1 MKRLRRAWRAH
12 GVASAGFA
20 LLIGV
25 CVFLAVAGPRAD
37 QGLRTTALQQSLAAT
52 SPVGRSVSGTIDDTG
67 LTADLGQLPDAGSL
81 AAVGGQLATNLG
93 GDHLPLAGPADDWAG
108 LTAPAFT
115 LLSGLAP
122 AVTGPLRNRFEL
134 AYRGGLAANSAVAA
148 GRLPSVARTAGGAAT
163 FEVAVSA
170 ATAAR
175 FGLRPGSRVQAS
187 AGAGSPLT
195 LVVTA
200 VLRARGP
207 SPTFWTAD
215 GLLAAPVQEIVN
227 DNYPPIWVGGAFVG
241 AAELPLFQ
249 QVFNRA
255 SMNAIWSFPLV
266 TGAVTADSAQAVSSA
281 LTRGSTQAG
290 LIGSGAEP
298 VTLTSPVA
306 GVLAD
311 FVPADE
317 AASSVLRL
325 LAVSLAVIALVVV
338 LLGSQLLAR
347 RRRAELTVLRARG
360 ASRAQ
365 IVARMLRGA
374 AIPAACGAA
383 AGTALAIAL
392 TPGHADTLSWW
403 LGGAIL
409 LTAVAAAP
417 LIAFWGQRA
426 PGKRHGS
433 RGSGSGA
440 GLSAARRGAWS
451 AWRRVAAELTLAAIA
466 VAGVVVLR
474 QQGSGAFPSLA
485 PVLVAVPVAIVV
497 MRCYPFAVRGLLRLA
512 GRRRGVAAFTGLARA
527 ARSSPGAVVPG
538 IALVL
543 ALAVAAF
550 GILVRAAVTDGQAAQ
565 SWQQTG
571 ADALIN
577 AQLADQPPSA
587 AVAADVSAVP
597 GVRHVALVS
606 VTAGQ
611 ANGSQVPVAALQP
624 GQYAALLAGAPLP
637 PFPASALAAP
647 APGGTSPVPALV
659 TQAGAAALGPGAG
672 QVVGIGQDATLTI
685 GLQTVRIRVTGDI
698 PGLAGIPG
706 APQVI
711 LPASALGAGADAAPN
726 VVLVTGPDIDAPR
739 LEAVVRRD
747 LPGATVTL
755 RATVQAALSGAP
767 LPRDEAAAIV
777 AAEIAA
783 AGLTLLVLL
792 ILIAGAARARRSTVA
807 RLRVMGVTGRQAR
820 WAELAETL
828 PLVVATAAGGVACAW
843 ALGPL
848 IGPALNLS
856 ALTGGATA
864 PVGARWAPLG
874 AAAAGLLILTLLAVF
889 AEAITSRNEE
899 SRSEESR
906 NEEALG

>member
-1 MKRLRRAWRAH
+1 VKRLRRAWRAH
-12 GVASAGFA
+12 GTASAGFG

-37 QGLRTTALQQSLAAT
+37 QALRTTALRQSLAAA
-52 SPVGRSVSGTIDDTG
+52 SPVARSVSGTVDDTG

-81 AAVGGQLATNLG
+81 AAVGGQLEANLAK
-93 GDHLPLAGPADDWAG
+93 DHLPLAGPADNWAG
-108 LTAPAFT
+108 LTAPVFT
-115 LLSGLAP
+115 VLSGLAP

-134 AYRGGLAANSAVAA
+134 AYHSGLGANAAVAA
-148 GRLPSVARTAGGAAT
+148 GRLPSVARAAGGTAT

-175 FGLRPGSRVQAS
+175 FGLRPGSRIQAS
-187 AGAGSPLT
+187 AGTPLT

-200 VLRARGP
+200 VLRPRGP
-207 SPTFWTAD
+207 SPTFWIAD
-215 GLLAAPVQEIVN
+215 DLLAAPVQETVN

-241 AAELPLFQ
+241 GAELPLFQ

-255 SMNAIWSFPLV
+255 SMNAIWSFPLD
-266 TGAVTADSAQAVSSA
+266 TGAVTADSAQALGGA
-281 LTRGSTQAG
+281 LTRAATQAG

-298 VTLTSPVA
+298 VSLTSPVA

-311 FVPADE
+311 FVPADA

-325 LAVSLAVIALVVV
+325 LAVSLAVIAVVVV

-365 IVARMLRGA
+365 VALRTLRGA
-374 AIPAACGAA
+374 AVPAACGAA
-383 AGTALAIAL
+383 AGAALAVAV
-392 TPGHADTLSWW
+392 TPGRADTLSWW

-417 LIAFWGQRA
+417 LIALREQRDERGA

-433 RGSGSGA
+433 RGGDSGA
-440 GLSAARRGAWS
+440 GLAARLGGHG
-451 AWRRVAAELTLAAIA
+451 AWRRVAAELTLAAAA

-474 QQGSGAFPSLA
+474 QQGSGTLPSLA

-527 ARSSPGAVVPG
+527 ARSSPGAVMPG

-550 GILVRAAVTDGQAAQ
+550 GFLVRAAVTDGQAAQ

-577 AQLADQPPSA
+577 AQLAFQPPSA
-587 AVAADVSAVP
+587 AFARDVSAVP

-606 VTAGQ
+606 VTSGQ
-611 ANGSQVPVAALQP
+611 ADGSQVPVAALQP

-637 PFPASALAAP
+637 PFPAAALAAS

-659 TQAGAAALGPGAG
+659 TPAGAAALGPGGGEVA
-672 QVVGIGQDATLTI
+672 GIGQDATLTV
-685 GLQTVRIRVTGDI
+685 GLQSVRIRITGEI
-698 PGLAGIPG
+698 AGLAGIPG
-706 APQVI
+706 TPQVI
-711 LPASALGAGADAAPN
+711 LPASALDAGADAAPN
-726 VVLVTGPDIDAPR
+726 VVLVTGPDIDVPR
-739 LEAVVRRD
+739 LDAVVKRD

-755 RATVQAALSGAP
+755 RATVQAALSRAP

-792 ILIAGAARARRSTVA
+792 IMIAGAAQARRPAVA

-828 PLVVATAAGGVACAW
+828 PLVVAAAAGGIACAW

-856 ALTGGATA
+856 VLTGGATA

-874 AAAAGLLILTLLAVF
+874 AAAAGLLILTLLALAV
-889 AEAITSRNEE
+889 EAITSRNEE
-899 SRSEESR
+899 
-906 NEEALG
+906 GPG

>member
-1 MKRLRRAWRAH
+1 VKRLRRAWRAH
-12 GVASAGFA
+12 GTASAGFG

-37 QGLRTTALQQSLAAT
+37 QALRTTALRQSLAAA
-52 SPVGRSVSGTIDDTG
+52 SPVARSVSGTVDDTG

-81 AAVGGQLATNLG
+81 AAVGGQLEANLAK
-93 GDHLPLAGPADDWAG
+93 DHLPLAGPADNWAG
-108 LTAPAFT
+108 LTAPVFT
-115 LLSGLAP
+115 VLSGLAP

-134 AYRGGLAANSAVAA
+134 AYHSGLGANAAVAA
-148 GRLPSVARTAGGAAT
+148 GRLPSVARAAGGTAT

-175 FGLRPGSRVQAS
+175 FGLRPGSRIQAS
-187 AGAGSPLT
+187 AGTPLT

-200 VLRARGP
+200 VLRPRGP
-207 SPTFWTAD
+207 SPTFWIAD
-215 GLLAAPVQEIVN
+215 DLLAAPVQETVN

-241 AAELPLFQ
+241 GAELPLFQ

-255 SMNAIWSFPLV
+255 SMNAIWSFPLA
-266 TGAVTADSAQAVSSA
+266 TGAVTADSAQALSGA
-281 LTRGSTQAG
+281 LTRATTQAG

-298 VTLTSPVA
+298 VSLTSPVA

-311 FVPADE
+311 FVPADA

-325 LAVSLAVIALVVV
+325 LAVSLAVIAVVVV

-365 IVARMLRGA
+365 VALRTLRGA
-374 AIPAACGAA
+374 AVPAACGAA
-383 AGTALAIAL
+383 AGAALAVAV
-392 TPGHADTLSWW
+392 TPGRADTLSWW

-409 LTAVAAAP
+409 LTAVV
-417 LIAFWGQRA
+417 
-426 PGKRHGS
+426 GKRHGS
-433 RGSGSGA
+433 RGGDSGA
-440 GLSAARRGAWS
+440 GLAARLGGHG
-451 AWRRVAAELTLAAIA
+451 AWRRVAAELTLAAAA

-474 QQGSGAFPSLA
+474 QQGSGTLPSLA

-527 ARSSPGAVVPG
+527 ARSSPGAVMPG

-550 GILVRAAVTDGQAAQ
+550 GFLVRAAVTDGQAAQ

-577 AQLADQPPSA
+577 AQLAFQPPSA
-587 AVAADVSAVP
+587 AFARDVSAVP

-606 VTAGQ
+606 VTSGQ
-611 ANGSQVPVAALQP
+611 ADGSQVPVAALQP

-637 PFPASALAAP
+637 PFPAAALAAS

-659 TQAGAAALGPGAG
+659 TPAGAAALGPGGGEVA
-672 QVVGIGQDATLTI
+672 GIGQDATLTV
-685 GLQTVRIRVTGDI
+685 GLQSVRIRITGEI
-698 PGLAGIPG
+698 AGLAGIPG
-706 APQVI
+706 TPQVI
-711 LPASALGAGADAAPN
+711 LPASALDAGADAAPN
-726 VVLVTGPDIDAPR
+726 VVLVTGPDIDVPR
-739 LEAVVRRD
+739 LDAVVKRD

-755 RATVQAALSGAP
+755 RATVQAALSRAP

-792 ILIAGAARARRSTVA
+792 IMIAGAAQARRPAVA

-828 PLVVATAAGGVACAW
+828 PLVVAAAAGGIACAW

-856 ALTGGATA
+856 VLTGGATA

-874 AAAAGLLILTLLAVF
+874 AAAAGLLILTLLALAV
-889 AEAITSRNEE
+889 EAITSRNEE
-899 SRSEESR
+899 
-906 NEEALG
+906 GPG

>member
-1 MKRLRRAWRAH
+1 
-12 GVASAGFA
+12 V
-20 LLIGV
+20 
-25 CVFLAVAGPRAD
+25 
-37 QGLRTTALQQSLAAT
+37 
-52 SPVGRSVSGTIDDTG
+52 
-67 LTADLGQLPDAGSL
+67 
-81 AAVGGQLATNLG
+81 AAVGGQLEANLAK
-93 GDHLPLAGPADDWAG
+93 DHLPLAGPADNWAG
-108 LTAPAFT
+108 LTAPACT
-115 LLSGLAP
+115 VLSGLAP

-134 AYRGGLAANSAVAA
+134 AYRSGLGADAAVAA
-148 GRLPSVARTAGGAAT
+148 GRLPSAARTAGGATT

-175 FGLRPGSRVQAS
+175 FGLRPGSRIQAS
-187 AGAGSPLT
+187 AETPLT

-200 VLRARGP
+200 VLRPRGP

-215 GLLAAPVQEIVN
+215 GLLAAPVQETVN

-266 TGAVTADSAQAVSSA
+266 TSAVTAGSAQAVSGA
-281 LTRGSTQAG
+281 LTRAATQAG

-311 FVPADE
+311 FVPADA

-325 LAVSLAVIALVVV
+325 LAVSLAVIAVVVV

-365 IVARMLRGA
+365 VVLRTLRGA
-374 AIPAACGAA
+374 AVPAACGAA
-383 AGTALAIAL
+383 AGTALAVAV
-392 TPGHADTLSWW
+392 TPGHADALSWW

-409 LTAVAAAP
+409 LAAVAAAP
-417 LIAFWGQRA
+417 LIALREQDA

-433 RGSGSGA
+433 RGGDSGA
-440 GLSAARRGAWS
+440 GLAAARPGARG
-451 AWRRVAAELTLAAIA
+451 AWRRVAAELTLAAAA

-474 QQGSGAFPSLA
+474 QQGSGALPSLA

-527 ARSSPGAVVPG
+527 ARSSPGAVLPG

-550 GILVRAAVTDGQAAQ
+550 GVLVRAAVTDGQAAQ

-577 AQLADQPPSA
+577 AQLAYQPPSA
-587 AVAADVSAVP
+587 AFARDVSAVP

-606 VTAGQ
+606 VASGQ
-611 ANGSQVPVAALQP
+611 VNGSQVPVAALQP

-637 PFPASALAAP
+637 PFPAAALAAP
-647 APGGTSPVPALV
+647 APGGSSPVPALV
-659 TQAGAAALGPGAG
+659 TPAGAAALGPGGGEVA
-672 QVVGIGQDATLTI
+672 GIGQGATLTV
-685 GLQTVRIRVTGDI
+685 GLQSVRIRITGEI
-698 PGLAGIPG
+698 AGLAGIPG

-711 LPASALGAGADAAPN
+711 LPAAALGAGADAAPN
-726 VVLVTGPDIDAPR
+726 VVLVTGPDIDVPR
-739 LEAVVRRD
+739 LDAVVRRD

-755 RATVQAALSGAP
+755 RATDQAALSRAP

-792 ILIAGAARARRSTVA
+792 IMIAGAARARRSTVA

-828 PLVVATAAGGVACAW
+828 PLVVATAVGGVACAW

-848 IGPALNLS
+848 IGPALDLS

-874 AAAAGLLILTLLAVF
+874 AAAAGLLILTLLALAV
-889 AEAITSRNEE
+889 EAITSRNEE
-899 SRSEESR
+899 
-906 NEEALG
+906 GPG

>member
-12 GVASAGFA
+12 GTASAGFG

-37 QGLRTTALQQSLAAT
+37 QALRTTALRQSLAAA
-52 SPVGRSVSGTIDDTG
+52 SPVARSVSGTVDDTG

-81 AAVGGQLATNLG
+81 AAVGGQLEANLAK
-93 GDHLPLAGPADDWAG
+93 DHLPLAGPADNWAG
-108 LTAPAFT
+108 LTAPVFT
-115 LLSGLAP
+115 VLSGLAP

-134 AYRGGLAANSAVAA
+134 AYHSGLGANAAVAA
-148 GRLPSVARTAGGAAT
+148 GRLPSVARAAGGTAT

-175 FGLRPGSRVQAS
+175 FGLRPGSRIQAS
-187 AGAGSPLT
+187 AGTPLT

-200 VLRARGP
+200 VLRPRGP
-207 SPTFWTAD
+207 SPTFWIAD
-215 GLLAAPVQEIVN
+215 DLLAAPVQETVN

-241 AAELPLFQ
+241 GAELPLFQ

-255 SMNAIWSFPLV
+255 SMNAIWSFPLA
-266 TGAVTADSAQAVSSA
+266 TGAVTADSAQALSGA
-281 LTRGSTQAG
+281 LTRATTQAG

-298 VTLTSPVA
+298 VSLTSPVA

-311 FVPADE
+311 FVPADA

-325 LAVSLAVIALVVV
+325 LAVSLAVIAVVVV

-365 IVARMLRGA
+365 VALRTLRGA
-374 AIPAACGAA
+374 AVPAACGAA
-383 AGTALAIAL
+383 AGAALAVAV
-392 TPGHADTLSWW
+392 TPGRADRLSWW

-417 LIAFWGQRA
+417 LIALREQRDERGA

-433 RGSGSGA
+433 RGGDSGA
-440 GLSAARRGAWS
+440 GLAARLGGHG
-451 AWRRVAAELTLAAIA
+451 AWRRVAAELTLAAAA

-474 QQGSGAFPSLA
+474 QRGSGTLPSLA

-527 ARSSPGAVVPG
+527 ARSSPGAVMPG

-550 GILVRAAVTDGQAAQ
+550 GFLVRAAVTDGQAAQ

-577 AQLADQPPSA
+577 AQLAFQPPSA
-587 AVAADVSAVP
+587 AFARDVSAVP

-606 VTAGQ
+606 VTSGQ
-611 ANGSQVPVAALQP
+611 ADGSQVPVAALQP

-637 PFPASALAAP
+637 PFPAAALAAS

-659 TQAGAAALGPGAG
+659 TPAGAAALGPGGGEVA
-672 QVVGIGQDATLTI
+672 GIGQDATLTV
-685 GLQTVRIRVTGDI
+685 GLQSVRIRITGEI
-698 PGLAGIPG
+698 AGLAGIPG
-706 APQVI
+706 TPQVI
-711 LPASALGAGADAAPN
+711 LPASALDAGADAAPN
-726 VVLVTGPDIDAPR
+726 VVLVTGPDIDVPR
-739 LEAVVRRD
+739 LDAVVRRD

-755 RATVQAALSGAP
+755 RATVQAALSRAP

-792 ILIAGAARARRSTVA
+792 IMIAGAAQARRPAVA

-828 PLVVATAAGGVACAW
+828 PLVVAAAAGGIACAW

-856 ALTGGATA
+856 VLTGGATA
-864 PVGARWAPLG
+864 PVGARWVPLG
-874 AAAAGLLILTLLAVF
+874 AAAAGLLILTLLALAV
-889 AEAITSRNEE
+889 EAITSRNEE
-899 SRSEESR
+899 
-906 NEEALG
+906 GPG

>member
-1 MKRLRRAWRAH
+1 
-12 GVASAGFA
+12 VASAGFG

-37 QGLRTTALQQSLAAT
+37 QALRTTALQQSLATA
-52 SPVGRSVSGTIDDTG
+52 SPVARSVSGTIDDTG

-81 AAVGGQLATNLG
+81 TAVRGYMEANLAK
-93 GDHLPLAGPADDWAG
+93 DHLPLAAPADSWTG
-108 LTAPAFT
+108 LTAPVFT
-115 LLSGLAP
+115 VLSGLAP
-122 AVTGPLRNRFEL
+122 TVTGPLRNRFEL
-134 AYRGGLAANSAVAA
+134 AYHSGLGANAAVAA
-148 GRLPSVARTAGGAAT
+148 GRLPSVARAAGGAAT

-175 FGLRPGSRVQAS
+175 FGLRPGSRIQAN
-187 AGAGSPLT
+187 AGTPLT

-200 VLRARGP
+200 VLRPRGP

-249 QVFNRA
+249 QAFNRA
-255 SMNAIWSFPLV
+255 SINAIWSFPLA
-266 TGAVTADSAQAVSSA
+266 TGAVTADSAQALSGA
-281 LTRGSTQAG
+281 LTRAATQAG
-290 LIGSGAEP
+290 LIGTGAEP
-298 VTLTSPVA
+298 VSLTSPVA
-306 GVLAD
+306 GVLAG
-311 FVPADE
+311 FVPAD
-317 AASSVLRL
+317 AAAGSVLRL
-325 LAVSLAVIALVVV
+325 LAVSLAVIAVVVV
-338 LLGSQLLAR
+338 LLGSQLLVR

-365 IVARMLRGA
+365 VVLRTLRGA

-383 AGTALAIAL
+383 AGTALAVAV
-392 TPGHADTLSWW
+392 TPGHGDTLSWW

-409 LTAVAAAP
+409 LAAVAAAP
-417 LIAFWGQRA
+417 LIAFWEQRA

-433 RGSGSGA
+433 RGGDSGA
-440 GLSAARRGAWS
+440 GLAARA
-451 AWRRVAAELTLAAIA
+451 AWRRVAAELTLAAAAI
-466 VAGVVVLR
+466 AGVVVLR
-474 QQGSGAFPSLA
+474 QQGSGALPSLA

-512 GRRRGVAAFTGLARA
+512 ARRRGVAAFTGLARA
-527 ARSSPGAVVPG
+527 ARSSQGAVVPG

-550 GILVRAAVTDGQAAQ
+550 GAGVRAAVTDGQAAQ

-577 AQLADQPPSA
+577 AQLAYQPPSA
-587 AVAADVSAVP
+587 AFERDVSAVP

-606 VTAGQ
+606 VIAGQ
-611 ANGSQVPVAALQP
+611 AGGSQVPVAALQP

-637 PFPASALAAP
+637 PFPAAALAAP
-647 APGGTSPVPALV
+647 APGGTSPVPVLV
-659 TQAGAAALGPGAG
+659 TPAGAASLGPGAG
-672 QVVGIGQDATLTI
+672 EAAGIGQDAALTI
-685 GLQTVRIRVTGDI
+685 GLQSVRIRITGEI

-706 APQVI
+706 GPQVI
-711 LPASALGAGADAAPN
+711 IPASALDAGADAAPN
-726 VVLVTGPDIDAPR
+726 VVLVTGPDIDVP
-739 LEAVVRRD
+739 LLDAVVRRD

-755 RATVQAALSGAP
+755 RATVQAALSRAP

-777 AAEIAA
+777 AAGIAA
-783 AGLTLLVLL
+783 AVLTLLVLL
-792 ILIAGAARARRSTVA
+792 IMLAGAARARRSTVA

-820 WAELAETL
+820 WAEVAETL
-828 PLVVATAAGGVACAW
+828 PLVVAAAAGGVACAW

-856 ALTGGATA
+856 ALTGGATV

-874 AAAAGLLILTLLAVF
+874 AAAAGLLILTLLALAV
-889 AEAITSRNEE
+889 EAVTSRNEE
-899 SRSEESR
+899 GPE
-906 NEEALG
+906 

>member
-1 MKRLRRAWRAH
+1 VKRLRRAWRAH
-12 GVASAGFA
+12 GIASAGFG

-37 QGLRTTALQQSLAAT
+37 QALRTTALRQSLAAA
-52 SPVGRSVSGTIDDTG
+52 SPVARAVSGSVDDTG

-81 AAVGGQLATNLG
+81 AAVGGQLRANLTK
-93 GDHLPLAGPADDWAG
+93 DHLPLAGPADNWAG
-108 LTAPAFT
+108 ITAPVFT

-134 AYRGGLAANSAVAA
+134 AYHSGLGANAAVAA
-148 GRLPSVARTAGGAAT
+148 GRLPSVARVTGGTTT

-175 FGLRPGSRVQAS
+175 FGLRPGSRIQAS
-187 AGAGSPLT
+187 AGTPLT

-200 VLRARGP
+200 VLRPRGP

-215 GLLAAPVQEIVN
+215 DLLAAPVQETVN
-227 DNYPPIWVGGAFVG
+227 DNYPPIWVGGAFIG

-255 SMNAIWSFPLV
+255 SMNAIWSFPLA
-266 TGAVTADSAQAVSSA
+266 TGAVTADSAQALSGA
-281 LTRGSTQAG
+281 LTRATTQAG

-298 VTLTSPVA
+298 VSLTAPVA

-311 FVPADE
+311 FVPADA

-325 LAVSLAVIALVVV
+325 LAVSLAVIAVVVV

-347 RRRAELTVLRARG
+347 RQRAELTVLRARG

-365 IVARMLRGA
+365 VALRTLGA
-374 AIPAACGAA
+374 AAVPAACGAA
-383 AGTALAIAL
+383 AGTALAVAV

-417 LIAFWGQRA
+417 LIALREQGDERGA
-426 PGKRHGS
+426 PGKRHGP
-433 RGSGSGA
+433 RGGDRGA
-440 GLSAARRGAWS
+440 GLAARLGGHG
-451 AWRRVAAELTLAAIA
+451 AWRRVAAELTLAAAA
-466 VAGVVVLR
+466 VAGVGVLR
-474 QQGSGAFPSLA
+474 QQGSGALPSLA

-527 ARSSPGAVVPG
+527 ARSSPGAVMPG

-550 GILVRAAVTDGQAAQ
+550 GFLVRAAVTDGQAAQ

-577 AQLADQPPSA
+577 AQLAFQPPSA
-587 AVAADVSAVP
+587 AFARDVSAVP

-606 VTAGQ
+606 VTSGQ
-611 ANGSQVPVAALQP
+611 ADGSQVPVAALRP

-637 PFPASALAAP
+637 PFPAAALAAP
-647 APGGTSPVPALV
+647 APGGSSPVPALV
-659 TQAGAAALGPGAG
+659 TPAGAAALGPGGGEVA
-672 QVVGIGQDATLTI
+672 GIGQDATLTV
-685 GLQTVRIRVTGDI
+685 GLQSVRIRITGEI
-698 PGLAGIPG
+698 AGLAGIPG

-711 LPASALGAGADAAPN
+711 LPAAALDAGADAAPN
-726 VVLVTGPDIDAPR
+726 VVLVTGPDIDVPR
-739 LEAVVRRD
+739 LDAVVRRD

-755 RATVQAALSGAP
+755 RATVQAALARAP

-792 ILIAGAARARRSTVA
+792 ITIAGAAQARRRAVA

-828 PLVVATAAGGVACAW
+828 PLVVAAAAGGIACAW

-874 AAAAGLLILTLLAVF
+874 AAAAGLLILTLLALAV
-889 AEAITSRNEE
+889 EAMTSRNEE
-899 SRSEESR
+899 
-906 NEEALG
+906 GPG

>member
-12 GVASAGFA
+12 GVASAGFG

-37 QGLRTTALQQSLAAT
+37 LGLRTTAFQQSLAAA
-52 SPVGRSVSGTIDDTG
+52 SPVARSVSGTVDDTG

-81 AAVGGQLATNLG
+81 AAVGAQLETRLAN
-93 GDHLPLAGPADDWAG
+93 DHLPLAAPAASWAG
-108 LTAPAFT
+108 LTAPAAAV
-115 LLSGLAP
+115 LSGLAP

-134 AYRGGLAANSAVAA
+134 AYRSGLGANAAVAA
-148 GRLPSVARTAGGAAT
+148 GRLPSAARAAGGATT

-175 FGLRPGSRVQAS
+175 FGLRPGSRIQAS
-187 AGAGSPLT
+187 AGTALT

-200 VLRARGP
+200 VLRPRGP

-215 GLLAAPVQEIVN
+215 ALLAAPWQETVN

-255 SMNAIWSFPLV
+255 SMNATWSFPLV
-266 TGAVTADSAQAVSSA
+266 TSGVTADSAQALSGA
-281 LTRGSTQAG
+281 LTRAATQAG

-298 VTLTSPVA
+298 VSLTSPVA
-306 GVLAD
+306 GVLAE
-311 FVPADE
+311 FVPADA

-325 LAVSLAVIALVVV
+325 LAVSLAVIAVVVV
-338 LLGSQLLAR
+338 LLGGQLLAR
-347 RRRAELTVLRARG
+347 RLRGELTVLRARG

-365 IVARMLRGA
+365 IVLRTLRGA
-374 AIPAACGAA
+374 AIPAAGGAA
-383 AGTALAIAL
+383 AGTALAVAV
-392 TPGHADTLSWW
+392 TPGHPDTLSWW

-409 LTAVAAAP
+409 LAGVATAP
-417 LIAFWGQRA
+417 LIAFWEQRA

-433 RGSGSGA
+433 RRDDSGA
-440 GLSAARRGAWS
+440 GLSAARRGAW
-451 AWRRVAAELTLAAIA
+451 RRVAAELALAAAA

-474 QQGSGAFPSLA
+474 QQGSGAFSSLA

-550 GILVRAAVTDGQAAQ
+550 GAGVRAAVTDGQAAQ

-577 AQLADQPPSA
+577 AQLAYQPPSA
-587 AVAADVSAVP
+587 AFARDVAAVP

-606 VTAGQ
+606 VASGQ
-611 ANGSQVPVAALQP
+611 GGGTQLPVAALQP

-637 PFPASALAAP
+637 PFPAEALATP
-647 APGGTSPVPALV
+647 APSRGSPVPALV
-659 TQAGAAALGPGAG
+659 TPAGAAALGPGAG
-672 QVVGIGQDATLTI
+672 EVAGIGQDATLTV
-685 GLQTVRIRVTGDI
+685 GLQSVRIRIAGEIT
-698 PGLAGIPG
+698 GLAGIPG
-706 APQVI
+706 APQII
-711 LPASALGAGADAAPN
+711 LPASALSAGADAAPN
-726 VVLVTGPDIDAPR
+726 VVLVTGPDIDVPR
-739 LEAVVRRD
+739 LDAIVRHD

-755 RATVQAALSGAP
+755 RATVQAALARAP
-767 LPRDEAAAIV
+767 LPRDEAEAIV

-783 AGLTLLVLL
+783 AGLTLLILL
-792 ILIAGAARARRSTVA
+792 IMIAGVARARRSTVA
-807 RLRVMGVTGRQAR
+807 RLRVMGVTARQAR

-856 ALTGGATA
+856 ALTGGATV

-874 AAAAGLLILTLLAVF
+874 AAAAGLLILTLLALAV
-889 AEAITSRNEE
+889 EAMTSRNEE
-899 SRSEESR
+899 
-906 NEEALG
+906 GPG

>member
-1 MKRLRRAWRAH
+1 VKRLRRAWRAH
-12 GVASAGFA
+12 GTASAGFG

-37 QGLRTTALQQSLAAT
+37 QALRTTALRQSLAAA
-52 SPVGRSVSGTIDDTG
+52 SPVARSVSGSVDDTG

-81 AAVGGQLATNLG
+81 AAVGGQLEANLTK
-93 GDHLPLAGPADDWAG
+93 DRLPLAGPAGNWAG
-108 LTAPAFT
+108 LTAPVAVV
-115 LLSGLAP
+115 LSGLAP

-134 AYRGGLAANSAVAA
+134 AYHSGLGANAAVAA
-148 GRLPSVARTAGGAAT
+148 GRLPSVARAAGGAAT

-175 FGLRPGSRVQAS
+175 LGLRPGSRIQAS
-187 AGAGSPLT
+187 AGTPLT

-200 VLRARGP
+200 VLRPRGP

-215 GLLAAPVQEIVN
+215 DLLVAPVQETVN
-227 DNYPPIWVGGAFVG
+227 DNYPPIWVGGAFIG

-255 SMNAIWSFPLV
+255 SMNAIWSFPLA
-266 TGAVTADSAQAVSSA
+266 TGTVTADSAQALSGA
-281 LTRGSTQAG
+281 LTRVTTQAG

-298 VTLTSPVA
+298 VSLTSPVA

-311 FVPADE
+311 FVPADA

-325 LAVSLAVIALVVV
+325 LAVSLAVIAVVVV
-338 LLGSQLLAR
+338 LLGSQLLTR
-347 RRRAELTVLRARG
+347 RRRTELTVLRARG

-365 IVARMLRGA
+365 VALRALRA
-374 AIPAACGAA
+374 AAVPAACGAA
-383 AGTALAIAL
+383 AGTALAVAV

-417 LIAFWGQRA
+417 LIALREQGDERGA
-426 PGKRHGS
+426 PGKRHGP
-433 RGSGSGA
+433 RGGGSGA
-440 GLSAARRGAWS
+440 GLAARLGGHG
-451 AWRRVAAELTLAAIA
+451 AWRRVAAELTLAAAA

-474 QQGSGAFPSLA
+474 QQGSGALPSLA

-527 ARSSPGAVVPG
+527 ARSSPGAVMPG

-550 GILVRAAVTDGQAAQ
+550 GFLVRAAVTDGQAAQ

-577 AQLADQPPSA
+577 AQLAFQPPSA
-587 AVAADVSAVP
+587 AFARDVSAVP

-606 VTAGQ
+606 VTSGQ
-611 ANGSQVPVAALQP
+611 ADGSQVPVAALQP

-637 PFPASALAAP
+637 PFPAAALAAS
-647 APGGTSPVPALV
+647 APGGTSPTPALV
-659 TQAGAAALGPGAG
+659 TPAGAAALGPGGGEVA
-672 QVVGIGQDATLTI
+672 GIGQDATLTV
-685 GLQTVRIRVTGDI
+685 GLQSVRIRITGEI

-711 LPASALGAGADAAPN
+711 LPASALDAGADAPPN
-726 VVLVTGPDIDAPR
+726 VVLVTGPDIDVPR
-739 LEAVVRRD
+739 LDAVVRGG

-755 RATVQAALSGAP
+755 RATVQAALSRAP

-792 ILIAGAARARRSTVA
+792 IMIAGTAQARRPAVA

-820 WAELAETL
+820 WAEVAETL
-828 PLVVATAAGGVACAW
+828 PLVVATAAGGIACAW
-843 ALGPL
+843 ALGLL

-874 AAAAGLLILTLLAVF
+874 AAAAGLLILTLLALAV
-889 AEAITSRNEE
+889 EAMTSRNEE
-899 SRSEESR
+899 GHR
-906 NEEALG
+906 

>member
-1 MKRLRRAWRAH
+1 VKRLRRAWRAH
-12 GVASAGFA
+12 GIASAGFG

-37 QGLRTTALQQSLAAT
+37 QALRTTALRQSLAAA
-52 SPVGRSVSGTIDDTG
+52 SPVARSVSGSVDDTG

-81 AAVGGQLATNLG
+81 AAVGGQLEANLAK
-93 GDHLPLAGPADDWAG
+93 DHLPLAGPAGNWAG
-108 LTAPAFT
+108 LTAPVFT
-115 LLSGLAP
+115 VLSGLAP

-134 AYRGGLAANSAVAA
+134 AYHSGLGANAAVAA
-148 GRLPSVARTAGGAAT
+148 GRLPSVARAAGGTTT

-175 FGLRPGSRVQAS
+175 FGLRPGSRIQAS
-187 AGAGSPLT
+187 AGTPLT

-200 VLRARGP
+200 VLRPRGP

-215 GLLAAPVQEIVN
+215 DLLAAPVQETVN

-255 SMNAIWSFPLV
+255 SMNAIWSFPLD
-266 TGAVTADSAQAVSSA
+266 TGAVTADSAQALGGA
-281 LTRGSTQAG
+281 LTRAATQAG

-298 VTLTSPVA
+298 VSLTSPVA

-311 FVPADE
+311 FVPADA

-325 LAVSLAVIALVVV
+325 LAVSLAVIAVLVV

-365 IVARMLRGA
+365 VAQRTLRGA
-374 AIPAACGAA
+374 AVPAACGAA
-383 AGTALAIAL
+383 AGTALAVAV
-392 TPGHADTLSWW
+392 TPDHADTLSWW

-417 LIAFWGQRA
+417 LIVLREQGDERGA
-426 PGKRHGS
+426 PGKRHGPQ
-433 RGSGSGA
+433 GGDSGA
-440 GLSAARRGAWS
+440 GLAARLGGHG
-451 AWRRVAAELTLAAIA
+451 AWRRVAAELTLAAAA

-474 QQGSGAFPSLA
+474 QQGSGTLPSLA

-527 ARSSPGAVVPG
+527 ARSSPGAVIPG

-550 GILVRAAVTDGQAAQ
+550 GFLVRAAVTDGQAAQ
-565 SWQQTG
+565 SWQRTG

-577 AQLADQPPSA
+577 AQLAFQPPSA
-587 AVAADVSAVP
+587 AFARDVSAVP

-606 VTAGQ
+606 VTSGQ
-611 ANGSQVPVAALQP
+611 ADGSQVPVAALQP

-637 PFPASALAAP
+637 PFPAAALAAP

-659 TQAGAAALGPGAG
+659 TPAGAVALGPGGGEVA
-672 QVVGIGQDATLTI
+672 GIGQDATLTV
-685 GLQTVRIRVTGDI
+685 GLQSVRIRITGEI
-698 PGLAGIPG
+698 AGLAGIPG

-711 LPASALGAGADAAPN
+711 LPAAALDAGADAAPN
-726 VVLVTGPDIDAPR
+726 VVLVTGPDIDVPR
-739 LEAVVRRD
+739 LDAVVRRD

-755 RATVQAALSGAP
+755 RATVQAALSRAP

-792 ILIAGAARARRSTVA
+792 IMIAGAAQARRPAVA

-828 PLVVATAAGGVACAW
+828 PLVVAAAAGGIACAW

-874 AAAAGLLILTLLAVF
+874 AAAAGLLILTLLALAV
-889 AEAITSRNEE
+889 EAMTSRNEE
-899 SRSEESR
+899 
-906 NEEALG
+906 GPG

>member
-12 GVASAGFA
+12 GVASAGFG
-20 LLIGV
+20 LLVGV
-25 CVFLAVAGPRAD
+25 CVFLAVAGPRTD
-37 QGLRTTALQQSLAAT
+37 QALRTTALQQSLAAA
-52 SPVGRSVSGTIDDTG
+52 SPVARSVSGTVDDTG
-67 LTADLGQLPDAGSL
+67 LTADLGQLPDAGSV
-81 AAVGGQLATNLG
+81 AAVGGQMEANLAK
-93 GDHLPLAGPADDWAG
+93 DHLPLAGAADNWAG
-108 LTAPAFT
+108 LTAPVAVV
-115 LLSGLAP
+115 LSGLAP

-134 AYRGGLAANSAVAA
+134 AYRSGLGADAAVAA
-148 GRLPSVARTAGGAAT
+148 GRLPSVARAAGGVTT

-175 FGLRPGSRVQAS
+175 FGLRPGSRIQAS
-187 AGAGSPLT
+187 AGTPLT

-200 VLRARGP
+200 VLRPRGP
-207 SPTFWTAD
+207 SPTFWPAD
-215 GLLAAPVQEIVN
+215 GLLVAPVQETVN

-255 SMNAIWSFPLV
+255 SMNVIWSFPLV
-266 TGAVTADSAQAVSSA
+266 TSAITADSAQALSGA
-281 LTRGSTQAG
+281 LTRAATQAG

-311 FVPADE
+311 FVPAD
-317 AASSVLRL
+317 AAAGSVLRL
-325 LAVSLAVIALVVV
+325 LAVSLAVIAVVVV
-338 LLGSQLLAR
+338 LLGSQLLVR

-360 ASRAQ
+360 ASPPQ
-365 IVARMLRGA
+365 VALRTLRGA

-383 AGTALAIAL
+383 AGTALAVAL
-392 TPGHADTLSWW
+392 TPGHADPLSRW

-409 LTAVAAAP
+409 LAAVAAAP
-417 LIAFWGQRA
+417 LIALREQRA
-426 PGKRHGS
+426 PGQRHGS
-433 RGSGSGA
+433 RGGGSGA
-440 GLSAARRGAWS
+440 GLAARLGGRG
-451 AWRRVAAELTLAAIA
+451 AWRRVAAELTLAAAA

-474 QQGSGAFPSLA
+474 QQGSGALPSLA

-527 ARSSPGAVVPG
+527 ARSSPGAVLPG

-550 GILVRAAVTDGQAAQ
+550 GFLVRAAVTDGQAAQ

-577 AQLADQPPSA
+577 AQLAFQPPSA
-587 AVAADVSAVP
+587 AFARDVSAVP
-597 GVRHVALVS
+597 GVRHVTLVS
-606 VTAGQ
+606 DTSGQ
-611 ANGSQVPVAALQP
+611 ADGSQVPVAALQP

-637 PFPASALAAP
+637 PFPAAALAAP

-659 TQAGAAALGPGAG
+659 TPAGAAALGPGGGEVA
-672 QVVGIGQDATLTI
+672 GIGQDATLTV
-685 GLQTVRIRVTGDI
+685 GLQSVRIRITGEI
-698 PGLAGIPG
+698 AGLAGIPG

-711 LPASALGAGADAAPN
+711 LPASALDAGADAAPN
-726 VVLVTGPDIDAPR
+726 VVLVTGPDIDVPR
-739 LEAVVRRD
+739 LDAVVRRD

-755 RATVQAALSGAP
+755 RATVQAALSRAP

-792 ILIAGAARARRSTVA
+792 IMIAGAARARRSTVA

-828 PLVVATAAGGVACAW
+828 PLVVATAVGGVACAW

-874 AAAAGLLILTLLAVF
+874 AAAAGLLILTLLAVSL
-889 AEAITSRNEE
+889 EAMT

-906 NEEALG
+906 NEEAPG

>member
-1 MKRLRRAWRAH
+1 MMRLRRAWRAN

-37 QGLRTTALQQSLAAT
+37 QGLRTTALQQSLAAA
-52 SPVGRSVSGTIDDTG
+52 SPVARSVSGTIDDTG

-81 AAVGGQLATNLG
+81 AAVGGQIETNLG
-93 GDHLPLAGPADDWAG
+93 GDHLPLAGSADDWAG
-108 LTAPAFT
+108 LTAPVFT

-122 AVTGPLRNRFEL
+122 AVTGPLLNRFEL
-134 AYRGGLAANSAVAA
+134 GYRSGLAANSAVAA

-175 FGLRPGSRVQAS
+175 FGLRPGSRIRAR
-187 AGAGSPLT
+187 AGTPLT
-195 LVVTA
+195 LVVTG
-200 VLRARGP
+200 VLRPRGT

-215 GLLAAPVQEIVN
+215 GLLVAPVQETVN
-227 DNYPPIWVGGAFVG
+227 NNYPPIWVGGAFVG

-255 SMNAIWSFPLV
+255 SMNATWSFPLA
-266 TGAVTADSAQAVSSA
+266 TGAVTADSAQALSGA
-281 LTRGSTQAG
+281 LTRATTQAG

-311 FVPADE
+311 FVPADA

-325 LAVSLAVIALVVV
+325 LAVSLAVIAGVVV

-347 RRRAELTVLRARG
+347 RRQAALTVLRARG

-365 IVARMLRGA
+365 IVARTLRA
-374 AIPAACGAA
+374 AAVPAACGAA
-383 AGTALAIAL
+383 AGTAVAIAV
-392 TPGHADTLSWW
+392 TPGHAGTLSWW

-417 LIAFWGQRA
+417 LIAFWEQRA

-433 RGSGSGA
+433 RGNGSGA
-440 GLSAARRGAWS
+440 GLSAARRGAW
-451 AWRRVAAELTLAAIA
+451 RRVAAELTLAAVA

-550 GILVRAAVTDGQAAQ
+550 GVLVRAAVTDGQAAQ

-577 AQLADQPPSA
+577 AQLAYQPPSA
-587 AVAADVSAVP
+587 AFVRDLSAVP
-597 GVRHVALVS
+597 GVRHIALVS
-606 VTAGQ
+606 VAAAQ
-611 ANGSQVPVAALQP
+611 ANASQVPVAAVQP

-637 PFPASALAAP
+637 PFPAADLTAP
-647 APGGTSPVPALV
+647 AAAGSSPVPALV
-659 TQAGAAALGPGAG
+659 TPAGATALGPGAG
-672 QVVGIGQDATLTI
+672 VVVGIGQEATLTV
-685 GLQTVRIRVTGDI
+685 GLQSVRIRITGDI

-726 VVLVTGPDIDAPR
+726 IVLATGPDIDVPR
-739 LEAVVRRD
+739 LDAVVRRD

-755 RATVQAALSGAP
+755 RATVQAALSRAP
-767 LPRDEAAAIV
+767 LPRGEAAAIV

-792 ILIAGAARARRSTVA
+792 IMVAGAARARRSTVA

-856 ALTGGATA
+856 ALTGGATRSA

-874 AAAAGLLILTLLAVF
+874 AAAAGLLILTLLAVLV
-889 AEAITSRNEE
+889 EAMAN
-899 SRSEESR
+899 RSEESR
-906 NEEALG
+906 NEEAPG

>member
-1 MKRLRRAWRAH
+1 VKRLRRAWRAH
-12 GVASAGFA
+12 GIASAGFG

-37 QGLRTTALQQSLAAT
+37 QALRTTALRQSLAAA
-52 SPVGRSVSGTIDDTG
+52 SPVARSVSGTVDDTG

-81 AAVGGQLATNLG
+81 AAVGGQLKANLAN
-93 GDHLPLAGPADDWAG
+93 DHLPLAGPADDWAG
-108 LTAPAFT
+108 VTAPVFT
-115 LLSGLAP
+115 VLSGLAP

-134 AYRGGLAANSAVAA
+134 AYHSGLGANAAVAA
-148 GRLPSVARTAGGAAT
+148 GRLPSVARAAGGATT

-175 FGLRPGSRVQAS
+175 FGLRPGSRIQAS
-187 AGAGSPLT
+187 AGTPLT

-200 VLRARGP
+200 VLRPRGP

-215 GLLAAPVQEIVN
+215 DLLAAPVQETIN
-227 DNYPPIWVGGAFVG
+227 DNYPPIWVGGAFIG

-255 SMNAIWSFPLV
+255 SMNAIWSFPLA
-266 TGAVTADSAQAVSSA
+266 TGTVTADSAQALSGA
-281 LTRGSTQAG
+281 LTRAATQAG

-298 VTLTSPVA
+298 VSLTSPVA

-311 FVPADE
+311 FVPADA

-325 LAVSLAVIALVVV
+325 LAVSLAVIAVVVV

-360 ASRAQ
+360 GSRAQ
-365 IVARMLRGA
+365 VALRTLRGA
-374 AIPAACGAA
+374 AVPAACGAA
-383 AGTALAIAL
+383 AGAALAVAV
-392 TPGHADTLSWW
+392 TPGHADPLSWW

-409 LTAVAAAP
+409 LTAVV
-417 LIAFWGQRA
+417 
-426 PGKRHGS
+426 GKRHAP
-433 RGSGSGA
+433 RGGDSGA
-440 GLSAARRGAWS
+440 GLAARLGGHG
-451 AWRRVAAELTLAAIA
+451 AWRRVAAELTLAAAA

-474 QQGSGAFPSLA
+474 QQGSGALPSLA
-485 PVLVAVPVAIVV
+485 PVLVAVPVAIIV
-497 MRCYPFAVRGLLRLA
+497 MRCYPFAVRGLLQLA

-527 ARSSPGAVVPG
+527 ARSSRGAVMPG

-550 GILVRAAVTDGQAAQ
+550 GFLVRAAVTDGQAAQ

-577 AQLADQPPSA
+577 AQLAFQPPSA
-587 AVAADVSAVP
+587 AFARDVSAVP

-606 VTAGQ
+606 VTSGQ
-611 ANGSQVPVAALQP
+611 ADGSQVPVAALQP

-637 PFPASALAAP
+637 PFPAAALTAP

-659 TQAGAAALGPGAG
+659 TPAGAAALGPGGGEVA
-672 QVVGIGQDATLTI
+672 GIGQDATLTI
-685 GLQTVRIRVTGDI
+685 GLQSVRIRITGEI
-698 PGLAGIPG
+698 AGLAGIPG

-711 LPASALGAGADAAPN
+711 LPASALDAGADAAPN
-726 VVLVTGPDIDAPR
+726 IVLVTGQDIDVPR
-739 LEAVVRRD
+739 LDAVVRRD
-747 LPGATVTL
+747 LPGATVTP
-755 RATVQAALSGAP
+755 RATVQAALSRAP

-792 ILIAGAARARRSTVA
+792 IMIAGAAQARRPAVA

-828 PLVVATAAGGVACAW
+828 PLVVAAAAGGIACAW
-843 ALGPL
+843 LLGPL

-856 ALTGGATA
+856 ALTGGATV

-874 AAAAGLLILTLLAVF
+874 AAAAGLLILTLLALAV
-889 AEAITSRNEE
+889 EAMTSRNEE
-899 SRSEESR
+899 GHR
-906 NEEALG
+906 

>member
-1 MKRLRRAWRAH
+1 MNRLRRAWRAH
-12 GVASAGFA
+12 GVAGAGFG

-37 QGLRTTALQQSLAAT
+37 QALRTTALQQSLATA
-52 SPVGRSVSGTIDDTG
+52 SPVARSVSGTIDDTG
-67 LTADLGQLPDAGSL
+67 LTADLGQLPDGGSL
-81 AAVGGQLATNLG
+81 TAVGGYMEANLAK
-93 GDHLPLAGPADDWAG
+93 DHLPLAGPADSWTG
-108 LTAPAFT
+108 LTAPVFT
-115 LLSGLAP
+115 VLSGLAP

-134 AYRGGLAANSAVAA
+134 AYHSGLGANAAVAA
-148 GRLPSVARTAGGAAT
+148 GRLPSVARAAGGAAT

-175 FGLRPGSRVQAS
+175 FGLRPGSRIQAN
-187 AGAGSPLT
+187 AETPLT

-200 VLRARGP
+200 VLRPRGP

-215 GLLAAPVQEIVN
+215 GLLAAPVQETVN

-255 SMNAIWSFPLV
+255 SMNAIWSFPLAI
-266 TGAVTADSAQAVSSA
+266 GAVTADSAQALSGA
-281 LTRGSTQAG
+281 LTRAATQAG

-298 VTLTSPVA
+298 VSLTSPVA

-311 FVPADE
+311 FVPADA

-325 LAVSLAVIALVVV
+325 LAVSLAVIAVVVV
-338 LLGSQLLAR
+338 LLGSQLLVR

-365 IVARMLRGA
+365 VVLRMLRGA

-383 AGTALAIAL
+383 AGAALAVAV
-392 TPGHADTLSWW
+392 TPGHDDTLSWW

-409 LTAVAAAP
+409 LAAVAAAP
-417 LIAFWGQRA
+417 LIAFWEQRA

-433 RGSGSGA
+433 RGGDSGA
-440 GLSAARRGAWS
+440 GPAARA
-451 AWRRVAAELTLAAIA
+451 AWRRVAAELTLAVAAI
-466 VAGVVVLR
+466 AGVVVLR
-474 QQGSGAFPSLA
+474 QQGSGALPSLA

-512 GRRRGVAAFTGLARA
+512 ARRRGVAAFTGLARA

-550 GILVRAAVTDGQAAQ
+550 GILVRTAVTDGQAAQ

-577 AQLADQPPSA
+577 AQLAYQPPSA
-587 AVAADVSAVP
+587 AFERDVSAVP

-606 VTAGQ
+606 VIAGQ
-611 ANGSQVPVAALQP
+611 AGGSQVPVAALQP

-637 PFPASALAAP
+637 PFPAAALAAP
-647 APGGTSPVPALV
+647 APGGTSPVPVLV
-659 TQAGAAALGPGAG
+659 TPAGAASLGPGAG
-672 QVVGIGQDATLTI
+672 EAAGIGQDAALTI
-685 GLQTVRIRVTGDI
+685 GLQSVHIRITGEI

-706 APQVI
+706 GPQVI
-711 LPASALGAGADAAPN
+711 LPASALDAGADAAPN
-726 VVLVTGPDIDAPR
+726 VVLVTGPDIDVPR
-739 LEAVVRRD
+739 LDAVVRRD

-755 RATVQAALSGAP
+755 RATVQAALSRAP

-777 AAEIAA
+777 AAGIAA
-783 AGLTLLVLL
+783 AVLTLLVLL
-792 ILIAGAARARRSTVA
+792 IMIAGAARARRSTVA

-820 WAELAETL
+820 WAEVAETL
-828 PLVVATAAGGVACAW
+828 PLVVAAAAGGVACAW

-856 ALTGGATA
+856 ALTGGATV

-874 AAAAGLLILTLLAVF
+874 AAAAGLLILTLLALAV
-889 AEAITSRNEE
+889 EAVTSRNEE
-899 SRSEESR
+899 
-906 NEEALG
+906 GPG

>member
-12 GVASAGFA
+12 GVASAGFG

-25 CVFLAVAGPRAD
+25 CVFLAVAGPRTD
-37 QGLRTTALQQSLAAT
+37 QALRTTALQQSLAGA
-52 SPVGRSVSGTIDDTG
+52 SPVARSVSGTVDDTG
-67 LTADLGQLPDAGSL
+67 LTADLGQVPDAGSV
-81 AAVGGQLATNLG
+81 AAVGGQLEANLAK
-93 GDHLPLAGPADDWAG
+93 DHLPLAGQADNWAG
-108 LTAPAFT
+108 LTAPVAVV
-115 LLSGLAP
+115 LSGLAP
-122 AVTGPLRNRFEL
+122 AVTGPLRNRLEL
-134 AYRGGLAANSAVAA
+134 AYRSGLGADAAVAA
-148 GRLPSVARTAGGAAT
+148 GRLPSAARAAGGAAT

-175 FGLRPGSRVQAS
+175 FGLRPGSRIQAS
-187 AGAGSPLT
+187 AGTPLT

-200 VLRARGP
+200 VLRPSGP

-215 GLLAAPVQEIVN
+215 ALLAAPVQETVN

-255 SMNAIWSFPLV
+255 AMNATWSFPLV
-266 TGAVTADSAQAVSSA
+266 TGAVTADSAQALSGA
-281 LTRGSTQAG
+281 LTRAATQAG

-298 VTLTSPVA
+298 VTLASPVA

-311 FVPADE
+311 FVPADA

-325 LAVSLAVIALVVV
+325 LAVSLAVIAVVVV
-338 LLGSQLLAR
+338 LLGGQLLAR

-365 IVARMLRGA
+365 VGLRTLRGA
-374 AIPAACGAA
+374 AVPAACGAA
-383 AGTALAIAL
+383 AGTALAVAV
-392 TPGHADTLSWW
+392 TPGHADALSWW

-409 LTAVAAAP
+409 LAAVAAAP
-417 LIAFWGQRA
+417 LIALREQRA
-426 PGKRHGS
+426 PGNPHGS
-433 RGSGSGA
+433 RGGDSSA
-440 GLSAARRGAWS
+440 GLAAGRRR
-451 AWRRVAAELTLAAIA
+451 AWRRAAAELTLAAAA

-474 QQGSGAFPSLA
+474 QQGSGALPSLA

-527 ARSSPGAVVPG
+527 ARSSPGAVLPG

-550 GILVRAAVTDGQAAQ
+550 GAGVRAAVTDGQAAQ

-577 AQLADQPPSA
+577 AQLAYQPPSA
-587 AVAADVSAVP
+587 AFARDVSAVP

-606 VTAGQ
+606 VTSGQ
-611 ANGSQVPVAALQP
+611 VNGSQVPVAALQP

-637 PFPASALAAP
+637 PFPAAALAAP

-659 TQAGAAALGPGAG
+659 TPAGAASLGPGGGEVA
-672 QVVGIGQDATLTI
+672 GIGQGATLTV
-685 GLQTVRIRVTGDI
+685 GLQSVRIRITGEI
-698 PGLAGIPG
+698 AGLAGIPG

-711 LPASALGAGADAAPN
+711 LPAAALGAGADAAPN
-726 VVLVTGPDIDAPR
+726 VVLVTGPDIDVPR
-739 LEAVVRRD
+739 LDAVVRRD

-755 RATVQAALSGAP
+755 RATDQAALSRAP

-792 ILIAGAARARRSTVA
+792 IMIAGAARARRSTMA

-828 PLVVATAAGGVACAW
+828 PLVVATAVGGVACAW

-848 IGPALNLS
+848 LGPALNLS

-889 AEAITSRNEE
+889 FEAMT

-906 NEEALG
+906 NEEGPG

>member
-12 GVASAGFA
+12 GVASAGFG

-25 CVFLAVAGPRAD
+25 CVFLAVAGPRTD
-37 QGLRTTALQQSLAAT
+37 QALRTTALQQSLAAA
-52 SPVGRSVSGTIDDTG
+52 SPVARSVSGTVDDTG
-67 LTADLGQLPDAGSL
+67 LTADLGQLPDAGSV
-81 AAVGGQLATNLG
+81 AAVGGQLEANLAK
-93 GDHLPLAGPADDWAG
+93 DHLPLAGPADNWAG
-108 LTAPAFT
+108 LTAPVAVV
-115 LLSGLAP
+115 LSGLAP

-134 AYRGGLAANSAVAA
+134 AYRSGLGADAAVAA
-148 GRLPSVARTAGGAAT
+148 GRLPSAARAAGGATT

-175 FGLRPGSRVQAS
+175 FGLRPGSRIQAS
-187 AGAGSPLT
+187 AETPLT

-200 VLRARGP
+200 VLRPRGP

-215 GLLAAPVQEIVN
+215 GLLAAPVQETVN

-255 SMNAIWSFPLV
+255 SMNVIWSFPLV
-266 TGAVTADSAQAVSSA
+266 TGAVTADSAQALSGA
-281 LTRGSTQAG
+281 LTRAATQAG

-311 FVPADE
+311 FVPADA

-325 LAVSLAVIALVVV
+325 LAVSLAVIAVVVV
-338 LLGSQLLAR
+338 LLGSQLLVR

-365 IVARMLRGA
+365 VALRTLRGA

-383 AGTALAIAL
+383 AGTALAVAL
-392 TPGHADTLSWW
+392 TPGHADALSWW

-409 LTAVAAAP
+409 LAAVAAAP
-417 LIAFWGQRA
+417 LIALREQRDERGA
-426 PGKRHGS
+426 PGKPHGS
-433 RGSGSGA
+433 RGGDSGA
-440 GLSAARRGAWS
+440 GLAAGRRR
-451 AWRRVAAELTLAAIA
+451 AWRRAAAELTLAAAA

-474 QQGSGAFPSLA
+474 QQGSGALPSLA

-527 ARSSPGAVVPG
+527 ARSSPAAVLPG

-550 GILVRAAVTDGQAAQ
+550 GVLVRAAVTDGQAAQ

-577 AQLADQPPSA
+577 AQLAYQPPSA
-587 AVAADVSAVP
+587 AFARDVSAVP

-606 VTAGQ
+606 VTSGQ
-611 ANGSQVPVAALQP
+611 VNGSQVPVAALQP

-637 PFPASALAAP
+637 PFPAAALAAP
-647 APGGTSPVPALV
+647 APGGSSPVPALV
-659 TQAGAAALGPGAG
+659 TPAGAAALGPGGGEAA
-672 QVVGIGQDATLTI
+672 GIGQGATVTV
-685 GLQTVRIRVTGDI
+685 GLQSVRIRITGEI
-698 PGLAGIPG
+698 AGLAGIPG

-711 LPASALGAGADAAPN
+711 LPAAALDAGADAAPN
-726 VVLVTGPDIDAPR
+726 VVLVTGPDIDVPR
-739 LEAVVRRD
+739 LDAVVRRD

-755 RATVQAALSGAP
+755 RATDQAALSRAP

-792 ILIAGAARARRSTVA
+792 IMIAGAARARRSTVA

-828 PLVVATAAGGVACAW
+828 PLVVATAVGGVACAW

-889 AEAITSRNEE
+889 FEAMTSRSEE
-899 SRSEESR
+899 SRSEEGWS
-906 NEEALG
+906 EEAPG